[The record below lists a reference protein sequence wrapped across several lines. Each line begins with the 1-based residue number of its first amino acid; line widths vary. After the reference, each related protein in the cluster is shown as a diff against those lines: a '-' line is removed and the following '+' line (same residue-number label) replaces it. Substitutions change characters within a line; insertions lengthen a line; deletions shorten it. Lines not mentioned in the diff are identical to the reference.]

1 MYKKTITYVDYD
13 GNERSE
19 VHYFN
24 LNETELAKM
33 ELSVMGGLKER
44 LERLIQQRNIPEVIK
59 EIEGVVE
66 LAYGVKSA
74 DGRTFDKD
82 PKHFLAFKQSEA
94 YNKFFQEVMFDAKN
108 AAKFINSIVPA
119 HMSKSDADLNAAI
132 ASPVVSSDN

>member
-1 MYKKTITYVDYD
+1 MYKKTITYVDYN

-19 VHYFN
+19 DHYFN

-44 LERLIQQRNIPEVIK
+44 LERLIQQQNIPEVLK

-74 DGRTFDKD
+74 DGRFFDKD

-94 YNKFFQEVMFDAKN
+94 YNKFCQEVLFNPKN

-119 HMSKSDADLNAAI
+119 HMSKPDAAAT
-132 ASPVVSSDN
+132 SPVVSSDN